1 MTDMDSKIFTLGL
14 RTISAVM
21 PYAKKLEDDEAQF
34 LWLTLDSRIKSEI
47 SNEMWT
53 YAVKNYLEG
62 KVRNDNLPVHMDVLS
77 IFIKHQNGLPDL
89 SWGFRCNAQEFLQGL
104 QLQASDPFNTCPIIL
119 ASRLAEDRLCL
130 EYKMAHQQRANAL
143 AAASQALPEETSDFL
158 GLGGGPCA
166 L

>member
-1 MTDMDSKIFTLGL
+1 MTVMDSKIFTLGL

-53 YAVKNYLEG
+53 YAVKRYLEVG
-62 KVRNDNLPVHMDVLS
+62 SRNENLPVHMDVLS
-77 IFIKHQNGLPDL
+77 IFIKHQNGIPHLN
-89 SWGFRCNAQEFLQGL
+89 WGFRCNADEFLQGL
-104 QLQASDPFNTCPIIL
+104 QLQASDPYNTCPITL
-119 ASRLAEDRLCL
+119 AAKLAEPRLIQ
-130 EYKMAHQQRANAL
+130 EAEQEHQRQV
-143 AAASQALPEETSDFL
+143 AAITGRVKALPEETSDFL

>member
-1 MTDMDSKIFTLGL
+1 MDSKIFTLGL

-34 LWLTLDSRIKSEI
+34 LWLTLDSRIKFEI

-53 YAVKNYLEG
+53 YAVKRYLEVG
-62 KVRNDNLPVHMDVLS
+62 SRNENLPVHMDVLS

-89 SWGFRCNAQEFLQGL
+89 SWGFRCNAEEFLQGL
-104 QLQASDPFNTCPIIL
+104 QLQASDPYNTCPIII
-119 ASRLAEDRLCL
+119 ASRLAEDRKRL
-130 EYKMAHQQRANAL
+130 EFQSAHNQRANAL
-143 AAASQALPEETSDFL
+143 AAASQALPDETSDFL

>member
-1 MTDMDSKIFTLGL
+1 MDSKIFTLGL

-34 LWLTLDSRIKSEI
+34 LWLTLDSRIKTEI

-62 KVRNDNLPVHMDVLS
+62 KVRNDDLPVHMDVLS
-77 IFIKHQNGLPDL
+77 IFIKQRNCIPHLD
-89 SWGFRCNAQEFLQGL
+89 WGFRCNAEEFLQGL
-104 QLQASDPFNTCPIIL
+104 QLQASDPYNTCPIIL
-119 ASRLAEDRLCL
+119 ASNLAEGRLRL
-130 EYKMAHQQRANAL
+130 EAQTRHERQVQFL
-143 AAASQALPEETSDFL
+143 SAASQSAIEETSDFL

-166 L
+166 I